1 MNTLRIGLD
10 AKRAF
15 CNATGLGNYSRNI
28 IRSLVLHY
36 PQHSFFLFTPE
47 IKLTSFYEEITSYP
61 HVSIITPKQFFY
73 RIFPWYWRSH
83 TVAKLA
89 NNLSLDVY
97 HGLSHELPAGLN
109 KKIHS
114 VVTIH
119 DMIIFKDVSFQ
130 NLFDIISYRRKIR
143 IAIRRANQIIAISN
157 QTKND
162 INTFFPAFASK
173 IRVVYQPIDERFYR
187 RVPESVKESVLK
199 QYNIQKPYL
208 IQVGSIQLRKNIQQ
222 VLMAL
227 YLLKDVMI
235 HYVVVGKSSRYQRSL
250 EEYARNF
257 GIANRI
263 KFLNHVSD
271 DDLPALYQASAA
283 VIYPSLMEGFGLP
296 IVEGLASEVPVIA
309 TQGGCFEEA
318 GGAAPMYVD
327 STSEHAIAAA
337 IIHILNPTHDLYSR
351 MITGKE
357 YLKKFA
363 SSSVAESLMQVYTMK

>member
-1 MNTLRIGLD
+1 MKSLRIGLD

-36 PQHSFFLFTPE
+36 PQHTFFLFTPE
-47 IKLTSFYEEITSYP
+47 IKLASFYDEMASYP
-61 HVSIITPKQFFY
+61 HVSIITPKQAYSKWFT
-73 RIFPWYWRSH
+73 WYWRSY

-89 NNLSLDVY
+89 NHLNLDVY
-97 HGLSHELPAGLN
+97 HGLSHELPIGLN
-109 KKIHS
+109 KTIRS

-130 NLFDIISYRRKIR
+130 NIFDIFNYRSKIR
-143 IAIRRANQIIAISN
+143 KAIHRADRIIAISN
-157 QTKND
+157 QTKTD
-162 INTFFPAFASK
+162 IITFFPEVASK
-173 IRVVYQPIDERFYR
+173 IQVVYQPIDERFYQQ
-187 RVPESVKESVLK
+187 VSDDVKESVLK

-227 YLLKDVMI
+227 YLLKDKTI

-257 GIANRI
+257 GIANRV
-263 KFLNHVSD
+263 KFLNQVPD
-271 DDLPALYQASAA
+271 DTLPALYQASTA

-318 GGAAPMYVD
+318 GGTAPLYVD
-327 STSEHAIAAA
+327 TTSEHAIAAA
-337 IIHILNPTHDLYSR
+337 ITYVIDPHKDFNSR
-351 MITGKE
+351 IITGKE
-357 YLKKFA
+357 HLKRF
-363 SSSVAESLMQVYTMK
+363 SPPSIAEALVQVYTM